1 MPASPHLAAPRHR
14 LLVWVFGQM
23 DKRGSFEDYVLS
35 LARRAHECD
44 LGLDVVA
51 GPGCEPT
58 LRADLEATG
67 ATMTCLPIAERD
79 SVACFAREMLRRRPT
94 LVHCHFGSPS
104 TVLAPIARLL
114 GARGFV
120 FTDHGSRTVVEPV
133 REARFSLRR
142 ARRQVQAAFI
152 DRWLP
157 VSAFVGTML
166 EREVAAPAARVRTL
180 FNGIDLARARRA
192 DSEGQAAIRARL
204 GLAPDARVALFVG
217 NLCAEKG
224 VPDLLAVQDE
234 VLAADPRNVMVWAG
248 DGVLRDE
255 VQRTAG
261 PRVHVLGRRNDVP
274 ELQCAAD
281 LLVAPSR
288 WYEAFSLV
296 LAEAAAC
303 GRPAIAARIG
313 GIPEVVQDGQ
323 TGMLF
328 EPGDRAALA
337 ANLIDLLRDGALRT
351 SLGAAARCRAD
362 ALFSLDHMV
371 SATIDEYRNLLKGP
385 ASTPTATSLVRS
397 AHA

>member
-1 MPASPHLAAPRHR
+1 
-14 LLVWVFGQM
+14 
-23 DKRGSFEDYVLS
+23 
-35 LARRAHECD
+35 
-44 LGLDVVA
+44 
-51 GPGCEPT
+51 
-58 LRADLEATG
+58 
-67 ATMTCLPIAERD
+67 
-79 SVACFAREMLRRRPT
+79 
-94 LVHCHFGSPS
+94 
-104 TVLAPIARLL
+104 
-114 GARGFV
+114 
-120 FTDHGSRTVVEPV
+120 
-133 REARFSLRR
+133 
-142 ARRQVQAAFI
+142 
-152 DRWLP
+152 
-157 VSAFVGTML
+157 
-166 EREVAAPAARVRTL
+166 
-180 FNGIDLARARRA
+180 
-192 DSEGQAAIRARL
+192 
-204 GLAPDARVALFVG
+204 
-217 NLCAEKG
+217 
-224 VPDLLAVQDE
+224 
-234 VLAADPRNVMVWAG
+234 MVWAG

-281 LLVAPSR
+281 LLVAPSC